1 MFAYLMLFEFYP
13 AYSLTKGDKE
23 IRTSMDMG
31 YVRMKHVDATIIF
44 WHGLFVIEFIRQVT
58 IL

>member
-1 MFAYLMLFEFYP
+1 MLFEFYP